1 MFKYAEKSPRI
12 TEDGTICWY
21 EGDTFELTLN
31 FNFIDAESGESI
43 EPQPTD
49 EILICFENFQSNE
62 KVYEAQFKGT
72 NSITLSVD
80 EEVTKLFKVGR
91 YRYSAK
97 RKSQFITTIIHNNL
111 VVVE

>member
-31 FNFIDAESGESI
+31 FNFVDAESGESI

-62 KVYEAQFKGT
+62 TVYEAQFKGT
-72 NSITLSVD
+72 NSIYCKRMLLNILLFFLSK
-80 EEVTKLFKVGR
+80 ENSTSPG
-91 YRYSAK
+91 
-97 RKSQFITTIIHNNL
+97 
-111 VVVE
+111 